1 MMPEKQEKIAEV
13 IAAETGGFTAQSYEL
28 YELPPL
34 GSLVKTGD
42 TYAIVCHA
50 ETAGLDTGRKP
61 VARGRDEVS
70 EEAVYS
76 ASPQLTRLLRS
87 SFTAA
92 AVGYRD
98 GNNIY
103 QYLPPRPAKLH
114 SFVFLCQP
122 EEAKEFSRN
131 LGFLNI
137 LVNAELPV
145 SNEEVVAAA
154 LRQLAKAQDDP
165 RAFLVG
171 AGKELA
177 NLLSADFMRLKN
189 ILGRLTT

>member
-1 MMPEKQEKIAEV
+1 MPEKHEKIAEV
-13 IAAETGGFTAQSYEL
+13 IAAETAVFTAQSYEL

-34 GSLVKTGD
+34 GSLVKAGD

-61 VARGRDEVS
+61 AARGRDEAT

-76 ASPQLTRLLRS
+76 ASPQLSKLLRS
-87 SFTAA
+87 SFMAA
-92 AVGYRD
+92 AVGYKEGD
-98 GNNIY
+98 KVY

-114 SFVFLCQP
+114 SFVYLCQRD
-122 EEAKEFSRN
+122 EAKEFGKS
-131 LGFLNI
+131 LSFLNI
-137 LVNAELPV
+137 LVNAQFPV

-154 LRQLAKAQDDP
+154 LRQMAKAQDDP
-165 RAFLVG
+165 RQFLVG

-177 NLLSADFMRLKN
+177 NLLGADFMKLKN
-189 ILGRLTT
+189 ILGRLNP